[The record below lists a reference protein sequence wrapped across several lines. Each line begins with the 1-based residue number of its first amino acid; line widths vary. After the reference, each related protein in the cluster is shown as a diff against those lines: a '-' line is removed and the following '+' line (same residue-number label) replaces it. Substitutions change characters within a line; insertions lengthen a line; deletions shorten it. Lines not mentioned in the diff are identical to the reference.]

1 MKKPGIKALIFFA
14 LFWSAIT
21 LLFDV
26 VMVKD
31 ALARLASLGFQPV
44 PCVII
49 ESEVER
55 HDDGEG
61 TSYEAKIR
69 FSYTVNGQTYEG
81 DKVYA
86 GTKSSG
92 GSRRAH
98 KLVSIYAAGVQTN
111 AYVKPGE
118 PGQAV
123 LRRGFRGNELFLALF
138 MTPFNLIM
146 LGLWGWILHAW
157 HTTKHPPVAGGAKI
171 VETKD
176 GKRVRLPS
184 TPPVLAAAIALG
196 AVCFVSIFVVG
207 FTKGEHAPL
216 PYIGAV
222 WGMAIG
228 TAGWAYWWRRR
239 RVASG
244 REDLLLHSD
253 GKRISLPQTLGR
265 DMAATIHC
273 ADIAGLDTHL
283 EFDSYQR
290 PSRFIP
296 TLVMRDGQRLQ
307 LARWSDEA
315 QAESFTDWLRRELQ
329 LPPPKRGDTKAG

>member
-1 MKKPGIKALIFFA
+1 MKKSAIKPLIFFA

-31 ALARLASLGFQPV
+31 ALARLASLRFQPV
-44 PCVII
+44 PCVILA
-49 ESEVER
+49 SEVER
-55 HDDGEG
+55 NDDGED
-61 TSYEAKIR
+61 TSYGARIR
-69 FSYTVNGQTYEG
+69 FSYTVAGRTYES
-81 DKVYA
+81 DQVYA

-98 KLVSIYAAGVQTN
+98 TLVSIYAAGVQTN

-118 PGQAV
+118 PEQAV
-123 LRRGFRGNELFLALF
+123 LRRGFRGNELFMALF
-138 MTPFNLIM
+138 MTPFNLVM

-157 HTTKHPPVAGGAKI
+157 HTAKHPPVAGGAKI
-171 VETKD
+171 VETPE
-176 GKRVRLPS
+176 GKRVRPPA
-184 TPPVLAAAIALG
+184 TPPVLAAVIALG
-196 AVCFVSIFVVG
+196 AVCFVSIFVVA

-216 PYIGAV
+216 SYIGPV
-222 WGMAIG
+222 WGIALG
-228 TAGWAYWWRRR
+228 TAGWTYWWRRR

-253 GKRISLPQTLGR
+253 GKRVSLPQTLGR
-265 DMAATIHC
+265 DATATICC
-273 ADIAGLDTHL
+273 ADIAGLDIHL
-283 EFDSYQR
+283 EFESYDR

-296 TLVMRDGQRLQ
+296 TLVLRDGQRLQ

-315 QAESFTDWLRRELQ
+315 QAESFNDWLRGELQ
-329 LPPPKRGDTKAG
+329 LPPPKRGDPNAS